1 MGQLLPGDTLRF
13 SVVNRESALKALRE
27 QERMLDSL
35 REVPTVS
42 SVVEVSGETVDVV
55 GDNGQIFALDGVVRR
70 FNALVKQGD
79 QYLEDYE
86 VEIKD

>member
-1 MGQLLPGDTLRF
+1 M
-13 SVVNRESALKALRE
+13 
-27 QERMLDSL
+27 
-35 REVPTVS
+35 S

-55 GDNGQIFALDGVVRR
+55 GDNGQRYSLDGVVRR